1 MLLSGCCNVFRFEY
15 VHFSVLLPDI
25 TLSIL
30 LLGII
35 VDNANETRTLLIN
48 SRISRIVSIVCI
60 VGLYDS
66 YWKFCGGCGRWHHT
80 PWLPGSRSNVVALAQ
95 GEVIVVA
102 LLRC

>member
-35 VDNANETRTLLIN
+35 VDNANETSTLLIN
-48 SRISRIVSIVCI
+48 SSISRTLSIVCI
-60 VGLYDS
+60 IGLYDS
-66 YWKFCGGCGRWHHT
+66 YWKFCGGCRRWHHT
-80 PWLPGSRSNVVALAQ
+80 PWLPGGRSNVVALAQ